1 MGLGDEKTLMMKEEF
16 RSVEG
21 SLWGTK
27 LNEALTVNFG
37 SCGVSDFV
45 VAGVQIVFCTNGGDA
60 GDVMTNQAERHFK
73 I

>member
-1 MGLGDEKTLMMKEEF
+1 MKGEEF
-16 RSVEG
+16 RSGEG

-45 VAGVQIVFCTNGGDA
+45 VAGVQIVFAPMEEMQGT
-60 GDVMTNQAERHFK
+60 